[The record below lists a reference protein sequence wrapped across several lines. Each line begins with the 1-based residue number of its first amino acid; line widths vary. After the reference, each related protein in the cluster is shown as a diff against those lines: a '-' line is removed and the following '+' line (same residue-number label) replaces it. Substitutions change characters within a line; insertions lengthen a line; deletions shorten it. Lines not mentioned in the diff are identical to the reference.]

1 MLLLPHHSSAAQ
13 RRPTNKPLCKQM
25 SHDMFVCCA
34 ESSRQVLQSFVL
46 ILLWFYQT
54 LIISLG
60 NMWPQ
65 LGLHLRHQR
74 SRLFCVVA
82 SIWGIW
88 LHWTLFFTS
97 CKRILPTHSVCMRDR
112 QKLAVHLMLSF
123 LFCCLHMNDLDKLDT
138 YWCLGLRSQLA
149 SCTGRH
155 MKSPF
160 DIYTD
165 MSELQILYVTVI
177 FVKGHPD
184 MKQLMAY
191 L

>member
-1 MLLLPHHSSAAQ
+1 MYFRLEVVHYLANSEVTHNHRQSLQHFSLYMLLLPHHSSAAQ
-13 RRPTNKPLCKQM
+13 RRPTNKPLCEQM

-88 LHWTLFFTS
+88 LHWTLFLQAAKGYCRLTQCVWETDRNWQSTS
-97 CKRILPTHSVCMRDR
+97 CRHFYFVASIWVTWTNLTH
-112 QKLAVHLMLSF
+112 
-123 LFCCLHMNDLDKLDT
+123 
-138 YWCLGLRSQLA
+138 
-149 SCTGRH
+149 
-155 MKSPF
+155 
-160 DIYTD
+160 TD
-165 MSELQILYVTVI
+165 V
-177 FVKGHPD
+177 
-184 MKQLMAY
+184 
-191 L
+191 